1 MLLLTLSTIAIGGC
15 APMLLAG
22 GAVVGAKGYVND
34 TAHEEQLGR
43 HSKTIDSNLSRV
55 NQNAKTINS
64 NLAKVKENS
73 KTINKSISKVKENSK
88 TINNSVLKVK
98 EHAKTIDSNLLKVEE
113 NKNHIDALHE
123 KIKMLESVVINLQ
136 KLLLD
141 KPQPTQVIGGSD
153 NVVR

>member
-1 MLLLTLSTIAIGGC
+1 MKNLKPVHMLLLTLSAVAIGGC

-34 TAHEEQLGR
+34 TAHEEQLGK
-43 HSKTIDSNLSRV
+43 HSKEISNNLSKVRKNSETIKSNLS
-55 NQNAKTINS
+55 
-64 NLAKVKENS
+64 KVK
-73 KTINKSISKVKENSK
+73 KQ
-88 TINNSVLKVK
+88 
-98 EHAKTIDSNLLKVEE
+98 AKTIDSNLLKVEE

-123 KIKMLESVVINLQ
+123 KIKMLESTVINLQ

-141 KPQPTQVIGGSD
+141 KPQPTHVIGGSD

>member
-1 MLLLTLSTIAIGGC
+1 MLLLTLSAVAIGGC

-34 TAHEEQLGR
+34 TAHEEQLGK
-43 HSKTIDSNLSRV
+43 HSKEISDNLSEVRK
-55 NQNAKTINS
+55 NSKTINS

-73 KTINKSISKVKENSK
+73 KTINNSISEVKK
-88 TINNSVLKVK
+88 
-98 EHAKTIDSNLLKVEE
+98 HAKTIDSNLLKVEE

-123 KIKMLESVVINLQ
+123 KIKMLESTVINLQ

>member
-1 MLLLTLSTIAIGGC
+1 MLLLTLSTISIGGC

-34 TAHEEQLGR
+34 TAHEEQLGK
-43 HSKTIDSNLSRV
+43 HSKEISDNLSEVRK
-55 NQNAKTINS
+55 NFKTINS

-73 KTINKSISKVKENSK
+73 KTINNSISEVKK
-88 TINNSVLKVK
+88 
-98 EHAKTIDSNLLKVEE
+98 HAKTIDSNLLKVEE

-136 KLLLD
+136 KLLID

>member
-1 MLLLTLSTIAIGGC
+1 MLLLTLSAVAIGGC
-15 APMLLAG
+15 APMLFAG

-34 TAHEEQLGR
+34 AAHEEQLGK
-43 HSKTIDSNLSRV
+43 HSKEISNNLSKVRKNSETIKSNLS
-55 NQNAKTINS
+55 
-64 NLAKVKENS
+64 KVKQQ
-73 KTINKSISKVKENSK
+73 
-88 TINNSVLKVK
+88 
-98 EHAKTIDSNLLKVEE
+98 AKTIDSNLLKVEE

-123 KIKMLESVVINLQ
+123 KIKMLESTVINLQ

>member
-1 MLLLTLSTIAIGGC
+1 MKNLKPVHMLLLTLLAVAIGGC
-15 APMLLAG
+15 APMPLAG

-34 TAHEEQLGR
+34 TAHEEQLGK
-43 HSKTIDSNLSRV
+43 HSKEISNNLSKVRKNFETIKSNLS
-55 NQNAKTINS
+55 
-64 NLAKVKENS
+64 KVKQQ
-73 KTINKSISKVKENSK
+73 
-88 TINNSVLKVK
+88 
-98 EHAKTIDSNLLKVEE
+98 AKTIDSNLLKVEE

-123 KIKMLESVVINLQ
+123 KIKMLESTVINLQ

>member
-1 MLLLTLSTIAIGGC
+1 MKNLKPVHMLLLTLSAVAIGGC

-34 TAHEEQLGR
+34 TAHEEQLGK
-43 HSKTIDSNLSRV
+43 HSKEISNNLSKVRKNSETIKSNLS
-55 NQNAKTINS
+55 
-64 NLAKVKENS
+64 KVK
-73 KTINKSISKVKENSK
+73 KQ
-88 TINNSVLKVK
+88 
-98 EHAKTIDSNLLKVEE
+98 AKTIDSNLLKVEE

-123 KIKMLESVVINLQ
+123 KIKMLESTVINLQ

>member
-1 MLLLTLSTIAIGGC
+1 MLILILFVITIGGC

-22 GAVVGAKGYVND
+22 GAIVGAKGYVND
-34 TAHEEQLGR
+34 TAHEEQLGK
-43 HSKTIDSNLSRV
+43 HSKEISNNLSKVRKNSETIKSNLS
-55 NQNAKTINS
+55 
-64 NLAKVKENS
+64 KVKQQ
-73 KTINKSISKVKENSK
+73 
-88 TINNSVLKVK
+88 
-98 EHAKTIDSNLLKVEE
+98 AKTIDSNLLKVEE

-123 KIKMLESVVINLQ
+123 KIKMLESTVINLQ

>member
-1 MLLLTLSTIAIGGC
+1 MLLLTLSVVAIGGC

-34 TAHEEQLGR
+34 KEHEEQLGK
-43 HSKTIDSNLSRV
+43 HSKKIRNNLS
-55 NQNAKTINS
+55 
-64 NLAKVKENS
+64 KVTENS
-73 KTINKSISKVKENSK
+73 KTIKSNLSKVKQQ
-88 TINNSVLKVK
+88 
-98 EHAKTIDSNLLKVEE
+98 AKTIDSNLLKVEE

-136 KLLLD
+136 KLLID
-141 KPQPTQVIGGSD
+141 KPQPTQVIGGND

>member
-1 MLLLTLSTIAIGGC
+1 MKNLKPVHMLLLTLSVVAIGGC

-34 TAHEEQLGR
+34 AAHEEQLGK
-43 HSKTIDSNLSRV
+43 HSKEISNNLSKV
-55 NQNAKTINS
+55 KQNSETINN
-64 NLAKVKENS
+64 NLSKVTENS
-73 KTINKSISKVKENSK
+73 KTIKSNLSKVKQQ
-88 TINNSVLKVK
+88 
-98 EHAKTIDSNLLKVEE
+98 AKTIDSNLLKVEE

-123 KIKMLESVVINLQ
+123 KIKMLESTVINLQ

>member
-1 MLLLTLSTIAIGGC
+1 MKNLKPVHMLLLTLLAVAIGGC
-15 APMLLAG
+15 APMLFAG

-34 TAHEEQLGR
+34 AAHEEQLGK
-43 HSKTIDSNLSRV
+43 HSKEISNNLSKVRKNSETIKSNLS
-55 NQNAKTINS
+55 
-64 NLAKVKENS
+64 KVKQQ
-73 KTINKSISKVKENSK
+73 
-88 TINNSVLKVK
+88 
-98 EHAKTIDSNLLKVEE
+98 AKTIDSNLLKVEE

-123 KIKMLESVVINLQ
+123 KIKMLESTVINLQ

>member
-1 MLLLTLSTIAIGGC
+1 MKNLKPVHMLLLTLLAVAIGGC

-34 TAHEEQLGR
+34 KEHEEQLGQ
-43 HSKTIDSNLSRV
+43 HSKKIRNNLS
-55 NQNAKTINS
+55 
-64 NLAKVKENS
+64 KVTENS
-73 KTINKSISKVKENSK
+73 KTIKSNLSKVKQQ
-88 TINNSVLKVK
+88 
-98 EHAKTIDSNLLKVEE
+98 AKTIDSNLLKVEE

-136 KLLLD
+136 KLLID
-141 KPQPTQVIGGSD
+141 KPQPTQVIGGND

>member
-1 MLLLTLSTIAIGGC
+1 MKNLKPVHMLLLTLLAVAIGGC

-34 TAHEEQLGR
+34 TAHEEQLGK
-43 HSKTIDSNLSRV
+43 HSKEISNNLSKVRKNSETIKSNLS
-55 NQNAKTINS
+55 
-64 NLAKVKENS
+64 KVKQQ
-73 KTINKSISKVKENSK
+73 
-88 TINNSVLKVK
+88 
-98 EHAKTIDSNLLKVEE
+98 AKTIDSNLLKVEE

-123 KIKMLESVVINLQ
+123 KIKMLESTVINLQ

>member
-1 MLLLTLSTIAIGGC
+1 MLILILFVITIGGC

-34 TAHEEQLGR
+34 TEHEKQLGK
-43 HSKTIDSNLSRV
+43 HSKEISNNLSKVRKNSETIKSNLS
-55 NQNAKTINS
+55 
-64 NLAKVKENS
+64 KVKQQ
-73 KTINKSISKVKENSK
+73 
-88 TINNSVLKVK
+88 
-98 EHAKTIDSNLLKVEE
+98 AKTIDSNLLKVEE

-123 KIKMLESVVINLQ
+123 KIKMLESTVINLQ

>member
-34 TAHEEQLGR
+34 TAHEEQLGK
-43 HSKTIDSNLSRV
+43 HSKEISDNLSEVRK
-55 NQNAKTINS
+55 NSKTINS

-73 KTINKSISKVKENSK
+73 KTINNSISEVKK
-88 TINNSVLKVK
+88 
-98 EHAKTIDSNLLKVEE
+98 HAKTIDSNLLKVEE

-123 KIKMLESVVINLQ
+123 KIKMLESTVINLQ

>member
-1 MLLLTLSTIAIGGC
+1 MKNLKPVHMLLLTLSVVAIGGC

-34 TAHEEQLGR
+34 AAHEEQLGK
-43 HSKTIDSNLSRV
+43 HSKEISNNLS
-55 NQNAKTINS
+55 
-64 NLAKVKENS
+64 KVKQNS
-73 KTINKSISKVKENSK
+73 KTITSNLSKVKQ
-88 TINNSVLKVK
+88 
-98 EHAKTIDSNLLKVEE
+98 HAKTIDSNLLKVEE

>member
-1 MLLLTLSTIAIGGC
+1 MKNFKPVHMLLLTLSTVAIGGC

-34 TAHEEQLGR
+34 TAHEEQLGK
-43 HSKTIDSNLSRV
+43 HSKEISDNLSEVRK
-55 NQNAKTINS
+55 NFKTINS

-73 KTINKSISKVKENSK
+73 KTINNSISEVKK
-88 TINNSVLKVK
+88 
-98 EHAKTIDSNLLKVEE
+98 HAKTIDSNLLKVEE

>member
-1 MLLLTLSTIAIGGC
+1 MKNLKPVHMLLLTLSVVAIGGC

-34 TAHEEQLGR
+34 AAHEEQLGK
-43 HSKTIDSNLSRV
+43 HSKEISN
-55 NQNAKTINS
+55 
-64 NLAKVKENS
+64 NL
-73 KTINKSISKVKENSK
+73 SKVKQNS
-88 TINNSVLKVK
+88 
-98 EHAKTIDSNLLKVEE
+98 ETIDSNLLKVKE

-123 KIKMLESVVINLQ
+123 KIKMLESTVINLQ

>member
-1 MLLLTLSTIAIGGC
+1 MKNLKPVHMLLLTLSAVAIGGC

-34 TAHEEQLGR
+34 KEHEEQLGK
-43 HSKTIDSNLSRV
+43 HSKKIRNNLS
-55 NQNAKTINS
+55 
-64 NLAKVKENS
+64 KVTENS
-73 KTINKSISKVKENSK
+73 KTIKSNLSKVKQQ
-88 TINNSVLKVK
+88 
-98 EHAKTIDSNLLKVEE
+98 AKTIDSNLLKVEE

-136 KLLLD
+136 KLLID
-141 KPQPTQVIGGSD
+141 KPQPTQVIGGND

>member
-1 MLLLTLSTIAIGGC
+1 
-15 APMLLAG
+15 MLLAG

-34 TAHEEQLGR
+34 TAHEEQLGK
-43 HSKTIDSNLSRV
+43 HSKEISDNLSEVRK
-55 NQNAKTINS
+55 NFKTINS

-73 KTINKSISKVKENSK
+73 KTINNSISEVKK
-88 TINNSVLKVK
+88 
-98 EHAKTIDSNLLKVEE
+98 HAKTIDSNLLKVEE

>member
-1 MLLLTLSTIAIGGC
+1 MKNLKPVHMLLLTLLAVAIGGC

-34 TAHEEQLGR
+34 KEHEEQLGK
-43 HSKTIDSNLSRV
+43 HSKKIRNNLS
-55 NQNAKTINS
+55 
-64 NLAKVKENS
+64 KVTENS
-73 KTINKSISKVKENSK
+73 KTIKSNLSKVKQQ
-88 TINNSVLKVK
+88 
-98 EHAKTIDSNLLKVEE
+98 AKTIDSNLLKVEE

-136 KLLLD
+136 KLLID
-141 KPQPTQVIGGSD
+141 KPQPTQVIGGND

>member
-1 MLLLTLSTIAIGGC
+1 MKNFKPIHMLLLTLSTIAIGGC

-34 TAHEEQLGR
+34 TAHEEQLGK
-43 HSKTIDSNLSRV
+43 HSKEISDNLSEVRK
-55 NQNAKTINS
+55 NFKTINS

-73 KTINKSISKVKENSK
+73 KTINNSISEVKK
-88 TINNSVLKVK
+88 
-98 EHAKTIDSNLLKVEE
+98 HAKTIDSNLLKVEE

-123 KIKMLESVVINLQ
+123 KIKMLESTVINLQ

>member
-1 MLLLTLSTIAIGGC
+1 MKNLKPVHMLLLTLLVVAIGGC

-34 TAHEEQLGR
+34 KEHEEQLGK
-43 HSKTIDSNLSRV
+43 HSKKIRNNLS
-55 NQNAKTINS
+55 
-64 NLAKVKENS
+64 KVTENS
-73 KTINKSISKVKENSK
+73 KTIKSNLSKVKQQ
-88 TINNSVLKVK
+88 
-98 EHAKTIDSNLLKVEE
+98 AKTIDSNLLKVEE

-136 KLLLD
+136 KLLID
-141 KPQPTQVIGGSD
+141 KPQPTQVIGGND

>member
-1 MLLLTLSTIAIGGC
+1 MKNLKPVHMLLLTLLAVAIGGC

-34 TAHEEQLGR
+34 KEHEEQLGK
-43 HSKTIDSNLSRV
+43 HSKKIRNNLS
-55 NQNAKTINS
+55 
-64 NLAKVKENS
+64 KVTENS
-73 KTINKSISKVKENSK
+73 KTIKSNLSKVKQQ
-88 TINNSVLKVK
+88 
-98 EHAKTIDSNLLKVEE
+98 AKTIDSNLLKVEE

-136 KLLLD
+136 KLLID

>member
-1 MLLLTLSTIAIGGC
+1 MLLLTLLAVAIGGC
-15 APMLLAG
+15 APMLFAG

-34 TAHEEQLGR
+34 AAHEEQLGK
-43 HSKTIDSNLSRV
+43 HSKEISNNLSKVRKNSETIKSNLS
-55 NQNAKTINS
+55 
-64 NLAKVKENS
+64 KVKQQ
-73 KTINKSISKVKENSK
+73 
-88 TINNSVLKVK
+88 
-98 EHAKTIDSNLLKVEE
+98 AKTIDSNLLKVEE

-123 KIKMLESVVINLQ
+123 KIKMLESTVINLQ

>member
-1 MLLLTLSTIAIGGC
+1 MKNLKPVHMLLLTLSAVAIGGC

-34 TAHEEQLGR
+34 TAHEEQLGK
-43 HSKTIDSNLSRV
+43 HSKEISNNLSKVRKNSETIKSNLS
-55 NQNAKTINS
+55 
-64 NLAKVKENS
+64 KVKQQ
-73 KTINKSISKVKENSK
+73 
-88 TINNSVLKVK
+88 
-98 EHAKTIDSNLLKVEE
+98 AKTIDSNLLKVEE

-123 KIKMLESVVINLQ
+123 KIKMLESTVINLQ

>member
-1 MLLLTLSTIAIGGC
+1 MKNLKPVHMLLLTLSAVAIGGC

-34 TAHEEQLGR
+34 TAHEEQLGK
-43 HSKTIDSNLSRV
+43 HSKEISNNLSKVRKNSETIKSNLS
-55 NQNAKTINS
+55 
-64 NLAKVKENS
+64 KVKQQ
-73 KTINKSISKVKENSK
+73 
-88 TINNSVLKVK
+88 
-98 EHAKTIDSNLLKVEE
+98 AKTIDSNFLKVEE

-123 KIKMLESVVINLQ
+123 KIKMLESTVINLQ

>member
-1 MLLLTLSTIAIGGC
+1 MKKFTAIHMLILTLFVITIGGC

-22 GAVVGAKGYVND
+22 GALVGAKGYIND
-34 TAHEEQLGR
+34 KEHEEQLGN
-43 HSKTIDSNLSRV
+43 HSKKIRNNLSKV
-55 NQNAKTINS
+55 KQNSETINN
-64 NLAKVKENS
+64 NLSKVTENS
-73 KTINKSISKVKENSK
+73 KTIKSNLSKVKQQ
-88 TINNSVLKVK
+88 
-98 EHAKTIDSNLLKVEE
+98 AKTIDSNLLKVEE

-123 KIKMLESVVINLQ
+123 KIKMLESTVINLQ

>member
-1 MLLLTLSTIAIGGC
+1 MLLLTLLAVAIGGC
-15 APMLLAG
+15 APMLFAG

-34 TAHEEQLGR
+34 AAHEEQLGKQ
-43 HSKTIDSNLSRV
+43 SKEISNNLSKVRKNSETIKSNLS
-55 NQNAKTINS
+55 
-64 NLAKVKENS
+64 KVKQQ
-73 KTINKSISKVKENSK
+73 
-88 TINNSVLKVK
+88 
-98 EHAKTIDSNLLKVEE
+98 AKTIDSNLLKVEE

-123 KIKMLESVVINLQ
+123 KIKMLESTVINLQ

>member
-1 MLLLTLSTIAIGGC
+1 MKNLKPVHMLLLTLLAVAIGGC

-34 TAHEEQLGR
+34 TAHEEQLGK
-43 HSKTIDSNLSRV
+43 HSKEISNNLSKVRKNSETIKSNLS
-55 NQNAKTINS
+55 
-64 NLAKVKENS
+64 KVKQQ
-73 KTINKSISKVKENSK
+73 
-88 TINNSVLKVK
+88 
-98 EHAKTIDSNLLKVEE
+98 AKTIDSNLLKVEE

-123 KIKMLESVVINLQ
+123 KIKMLESTVINLQ

-141 KPQPTQVIGGSD
+141 KPQPTQVIGGD

>member
-1 MLLLTLSTIAIGGC
+1 MKNFKPVHMLLLTLSAVAIGGC

-34 TAHEEQLGR
+34 TAHEEQLGK
-43 HSKTIDSNLSRV
+43 HSKEISDNLSEVRK
-55 NQNAKTINS
+55 NSKTINS

-73 KTINKSISKVKENSK
+73 KTINNSISEVKK
-88 TINNSVLKVK
+88 
-98 EHAKTIDSNLLKVEE
+98 HAKTIDSNLLKVEE

-123 KIKMLESVVINLQ
+123 KIKMLESTVINLQ

>member
-1 MLLLTLSTIAIGGC
+1 MLLLTLLAVAIGGC

-34 TAHEEQLGR
+34 KEHEEQLGK
-43 HSKTIDSNLSRV
+43 HSKKIRNNLS
-55 NQNAKTINS
+55 
-64 NLAKVKENS
+64 KVTENS
-73 KTINKSISKVKENSK
+73 KTIKSNLSKVKQQ
-88 TINNSVLKVK
+88 
-98 EHAKTIDSNLLKVEE
+98 AKTIDSNLLKVEE

-136 KLLLD
+136 KLLID
-141 KPQPTQVIGGSD
+141 KPQPTQVIGGND